1 MKNRRLS
8 DKAREVKKDESGIVC
23 YEDPRPE
30 KRWSEPV
37 YARIAANSDG
47 TYDLSFSSENPVM
60 VWGEPE
66 VLSHEAEDA
75 NFERLATVGAIL
87 KNHDPREIVG
97 KPELVWL
104 GDDRKGRA
112 KVAFGTTA
120 KAKEAKQEV
129 DDGTLRGVSVGFLVK
144 QWMYFSEDGEYKGR
158 SFPAG
163 TWLATAWEA
172 IEASLTPIP
181 ADPSVGVGRSGL
193 DTVPG
198 VSQKT
203 EGKEEMKKR
212 KIKLTKDCERGKAGE
227 IITVELPD
235 DKFRVLV
242 EGDDAIGVEH
252 VEEPAAPPTGAVK
265 RAVTEPAEPKKADG
279 VTAEDVQRMIEAERQ
294 RAKEIKAIG
303 EKFGVDVSELIE
315 RGGTVEQAK
324 DLVLGAVEDR
334 QKNPP
339 QTTTVEV
346 TRDGRISYRQ
356 AAAHALMIRAG
367 TQNIPEDVK
376 KSGGEDMAG
385 WSLMRLLEDCM
396 RRANMPIPAN
406 KHEMVRIGFELGGPV
421 SFFGQRVNE
430 EITVG
435 TSDFP
440 FILANVMNKE
450 MLNGAALAEV
460 TYPKWCK
467 IGSVAD
473 FKQASRLK
481 LSHSGKLIL
490 VREGEGYE
498 MTKFGEQRE
507 VFTMLTYGRL
517 FNMSRQGIINDDL
530 NAFTDIPR
538 GMGMVAAILP
548 NDLAVIELIANGNMA
563 DGNALFSDAHSN
575 NSDDADFAFDS
586 VAHARAGIGNMSTK
600 MMQQTALQHADVE
613 DEQVQ
618 LRVRLAVILAPPTG
632 WENPAAV
639 LAATSFGSS
648 TADANDANPLKGI
661 AELVIEPSLED
672 SNFTGYSTAAYYGFA
687 NPNIAPVIEVA
698 FLDGNATPFMEET
711 VNTGSAPDGRTY
723 KVRMDAVAKSV
734 DWKGGQREQAAS

>member
-8 DKAREVKKDESGIVC
+8 DKAREVKKDEDGIIC
-23 YEDPRPE
+23 YEDPHPE
-30 KRWSEPV
+30 KRWSEPT
-37 YARIAANSDG
+37 YARIAPNSDG

-60 VWGEPE
+60 VYGEPE
-66 VLSHEAEDA
+66 VLSHEVEDA
-75 NFERLATVGAIL
+75 NFDRLATVGAIL

-97 KPELVWL
+97 KPELVWM
-104 GDDRKGRA
+104 GQDRKGRA

-129 DDGTLRGVSVGFLVK
+129 DDGTLRGVSVGFMVR

-158 SFPAG
+158 SYPAG
-163 TWLATAWEA
+163 TWLAAAWEA

-198 VSQKT
+198 ASQKT

-242 EGDDAIGVEH
+242 EGEDAIGVEH
-252 VEEPAAPPTGAVK
+252 KEEPAAPPTGAVK
-265 RAVTEPAEPKKADG
+265 RAVTEPTEPKKADG
-279 VTAEDVQRMIEAERQ
+279 VTTDDVQRMIEAERQ
-294 RAKEIKAIG
+294 RAKEINAIG
-303 EKFGVDVSELIE
+303 KKFGVDVTELVE
-315 RGGTVEQAK
+315 RGGSVEQAK
-324 DLVLGAVEDR
+324 DLVLGIVEER

-339 QTTTVEV
+339 ETRTVEV
-346 TRDGRISYRQ
+346 TRDGRVSFRH

-367 TQNIPEDVK
+367 TATIPEEIAK
-376 KSGGEDMAG
+376 AGGEDMAG

-396 RRANMPIPAN
+396 RRANMPIPAS
-406 KHEMVRIGFELGGPV
+406 KHEMVRMGFEAGGPV
-421 SFFGQRVNE
+421 SFFGQRVSE
-430 EITVG
+430 EITVT

-460 TYPKWCK
+460 TYPEWCK
-467 IGSVAD
+467 IGSTAD

-481 LSHSGKLIL
+481 LSHSGKLEL
-490 VREGEGYE
+490 VREGEGYN

-507 VFTMLTYGRL
+507 VFTMLTYGKL
-517 FNMSRQGIINDDL
+517 FNLSRQAIINDDL
-530 NAFTDIPR
+530 DAFTAIPR

-563 DGNALFSDAHSN
+563 DGNALFSTAHSN
-575 NSDDADFAFDS
+575 NTDSSGNAFDS
-586 VAHARAGIGNMSTK
+586 VAHARAGIGNMATK

-613 DEQVQ
+613 SEQLQ
-618 LRVRLAVILAPPTG
+618 LRVRLAIILAPPTG
-632 WENPAAV
+632 WEYPAAV
-639 LAATSFGSS
+639 LGTSSFGSGVEGV
-648 TADANDANPLKGI
+648 NPLKGI
-661 AELVIEPSLED
+661 AKLVIEPSLED
-672 SNFTGYSTAAYYGFA
+672 SNFTNSSTLYYYGFA

-698 FLDGNATPFMEET
+698 FLDGNRTPFMEET

-734 DWKGGQREQAAS
+734 DWKGGQREQATS